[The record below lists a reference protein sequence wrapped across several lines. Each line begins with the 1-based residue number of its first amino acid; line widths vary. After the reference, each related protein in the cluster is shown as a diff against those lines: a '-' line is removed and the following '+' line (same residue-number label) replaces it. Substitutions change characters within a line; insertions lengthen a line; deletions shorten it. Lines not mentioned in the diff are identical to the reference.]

1 MGYNDNNGGG
11 GGGGGEKKKKWY
23 DVNRLEISGRCGKDP
38 DYKTSAN
45 GKELCRFSVAMSEKG
60 YGGSDDKTT
69 WLNVTLFG
77 DTADAARSKNLKKG
91 DIVKLRGKL
100 DVREWTDNDGN
111 RQKLVGMVAFE
122 IAVGISERL
131 SDHRS
136 ATSGG
141 KGERRQEPQRREQP
155 TNTGRQEGDPG
166 WDDDPL
172 PF

>member
-1 MGYNDNNGGG
+1 MGYGNSND
-11 GGGGGEKKKKWY
+11 EKKKWY

-38 DYKTSAN
+38 DYKVSAN

-60 YGGSDDKTT
+60 YGGGDDKTT

-77 DTADAARSKNLKKG
+77 ATCEASRQRNLAKG

-111 RQKLVGMVAFE
+111 KQKLVGMVAFE
-122 IAVGISERL
+122 IATGRERL
-131 SDHRS
+131 PDQRQYQP
-136 ATSGG
+136 GG
-141 KGERRQEPQRREQP
+141 QGEQRQETRQEPRRREP
-155 TNTGRQEGDPG
+155 ATNTGRQDGDPG
-166 WDDDPL
+166 WDDDSV

>member
-1 MGYNDNNGGG
+1 MGYNNNGGG
-11 GGGGGEKKKKWY
+11 EKKKWY

-45 GKELCRFSVAMSEKG
+45 GKDICRFSVAMSEKG

-111 RQKLVGMVAFE
+111 KQKLIGMVAFE

-131 SDHRS
+131 SDQRQPS
-136 ATSGG
+136 SGG
-141 KGERRQEPQRREQP
+141 QGERRQETRQEPQRREP
-155 TNTGRQEGDPG
+155 PADAGRQEGDPG
-166 WDDDPL
+166 WTEDDL

>member
-1 MGYNDNNGGG
+1 
-11 GGGGGEKKKKWY
+11 
-23 DVNRLEISGRCGKDP
+23 
-38 DYKTSAN
+38 
-45 GKELCRFSVAMSEKG
+45 MSEKG

-131 SDHRS
+131 SDQRP

-141 KGERRQEPQRREQP
+141 QGERRQEPQRREQSGARP
-155 TNTGRQEGDPG
+155 AENGDPG
-166 WDDDPL
+166 WDDDRI

>member
-11 GGGGGEKKKKWY
+11 EKKKWY

-38 DYKTSAN
+38 EYKTSAN
-45 GKELCRFSVAMSEKG
+45 GKGICRFSVAVSEKG

-77 DTADAARSKNLKKG
+77 DTAGDARSKNLKKG

-100 DVREWTDNDGN
+100 DVREWIDNDGN
-111 RQKLVGMVAFE
+111 KQKLVGMVAFE

-131 SDHRS
+131 SDQRQ
-136 ATSGG
+136 AQSGG
-141 KGERRQEPQRREQP
+141 QGERRQETRQEPQRREP
-155 TNTGRQEGDPG
+155 PADTGRQEGDPG
-166 WDDDPL
+166 WTEDDL

>member
-11 GGGGGEKKKKWY
+11 EKKKWY

-38 DYKTSAN
+38 EYKTSAN
-45 GKELCRFSVAMSEKG
+45 GKDICRFSVAVSEKG
-60 YGGSDDKTT
+60 YGGSDDKKT

-77 DTADAARSKNLKKG
+77 DTAGDARSKNLKKG

-100 DVREWTDNDGN
+100 DVREWIDNDGN
-111 RQKLVGMVAFE
+111 KQKLVGMVAFE

-131 SDHRS
+131 SDQRQAS
-136 ATSGG
+136 SGG
-141 KGERRQEPQRREQP
+141 QGERRQETRQEPQRRGP
-155 TNTGRQEGDPG
+155 PVDTGRQEGDPG

>member
-11 GGGGGEKKKKWY
+11 EKKKWY

-38 DYKTSAN
+38 EYKTSAN
-45 GKELCRFSVAMSEKG
+45 GKDICRFSVAVSEKG
-60 YGGSDDKTT
+60 YGGSDDKKT

-111 RQKLVGMVAFE
+111 KQKLVGMVAFE

-131 SDHRS
+131 SDQRQ
-136 ATSGG
+136 AQSGG
-141 KGERRQEPQRREQP
+141 QGERRQETRQEPQRREHGGAQSHE
-155 TNTGRQEGDPG
+155 NAGSSWEDP
-166 WDDDPL
+166 DI

>member
-11 GGGGGEKKKKWY
+11 EKKKWY

-38 DYKTSAN
+38 EYKTSAN
-45 GKELCRFSVAMSEKG
+45 GKGICRFSVAVSEKG

-111 RQKLVGMVAFE
+111 KQKLVGMVAFE

-131 SDHRS
+131 SDQRQ
-136 ATSGG
+136 AQSGG
-141 KGERRQEPQRREQP
+141 QGERRQETRQEPQRREP
-155 TNTGRQEGDPG
+155 PADTGRQEGDPG
-166 WDDDPL
+166 WTEDDL